1 MERVR
6 KTLKL
11 YRRFSLLEVAMNIIE
26 ALLVLVI
33 GFIVGVPSS
42 MIGLGGGF
50 IIVPVLILFFQLPA
64 QNAIAVSLVAICGT
78 TLSST
83 LGYIRQRRV
92 DYKLGL
98 LYDILD
104 VPGIALGA
112 YITTLL
118 PQNFLAGICG
128 TFIIVIS
135 LLVIKYKESPCS
147 EEKPE
152 ANKANMEWTKNRI
165 DSWGKAF
172 KYTLRSPHLAL
183 TSSFLGGLITG
194 LSGLGGGI
202 TDVST
207 MILLGIPTHI
217 AVASSEFAMAV
228 TNGAG
233 VVAHGLLNN
242 ILVEYALPIT
252 IGTVIGAQVG
262 CSLAKRVKGK
272 AVRRILSLIA
282 VFAGLRLIYSFFTS

>member
-1 MERVR
+1 
-6 KTLKL
+6 
-11 YRRFSLLEVAMNIIE
+11 MNIVE
-26 ALLVLVI
+26 ALLVLII

-42 MIGLGGGF
+42 MVGLGGGF
-50 IIVPVLILFFQLPA
+50 LIMPVLILVFQLPA
-64 QNAIAVSLVAICGT
+64 KNAIAVSLVAICGT

-83 LGYIRQRRV
+83 LSYAWQRKV

-98 LYDILD
+98 FYDILD

-128 TFIIVIS
+128 ILIILIS
-135 LLVIKYKESPCS
+135 ALLIRNKEKSFLR
-147 EEKPE
+147 EKPE
-152 ANKANMEWTKNRI
+152 ANEANVGWRRDGI
-165 DSWGKAF
+165 DARGQPF
-172 KYTLRSPHLAL
+172 KYTLRSPYLAL
-183 TSSFLGGLITG
+183 ISSFLGGLITG

-207 MILLGIPTHI
+207 MILLGVPPHI
-217 AVASSEFAMAV
+217 AAASSEFAMAI

-242 ILVEYALPIT
+242 ILIEYALPIT

-262 CSLAKRVKGK
+262 CSLAKRVKGRVIRK
-272 AVRRILSLIA
+272 ILSLVA
-282 VFAGLRLIYSFFTS
+282 VLAGLRLIYSFFTP

>member
-1 MERVR
+1 
-6 KTLKL
+6 
-11 YRRFSLLEVAMNIIE
+11 MNIVE
-26 ALLVLVI
+26 AILVLVI

-42 MIGLGGGF
+42 MVGLGGGF
-50 IIVPVLILFFQLPA
+50 IIVPVLILFFRLPA

-78 TLSST
+78 TFSST

-98 LYDILD
+98 LYDVLD
-104 VPGIALGA
+104 VPGVALGA

-118 PQNFLAGICG
+118 PQNVLAGICG
-128 TFIIVIS
+128 VFIIAIS
-135 LLVIKYKESPCS
+135 LLVIRNKESSSS

-152 ANKANMEWTKNRI
+152 ANKANAVWTRNKI
-165 DSWGKAF
+165 DLWGKAF

-183 TSSFLGGLITG
+183 VSSFLGGLMTG

-207 MILLGIPTHI
+207 MMLLGIPPHI

-228 TNGAG
+228 TNGVG

-242 ILVEYALPIT
+242 ILVEYAIPIT

-272 AVRRILSLIA
+272 AIRRILSLIA
-282 VFAGLRLIYSFFTS
+282 FLAGLRLVYSFFTA